1 MTYMSEYSK
10 QIFSDPLS
18 LRTKLALYL
27 GTPHKVEL
35 YARAC
40 EGFFYK
46 SGGVGL
52 GFSLSWSWWAFFMT
66 FWWALYRKQ
75 YLFALVAFAL
85 GFVPIANIFVM
96 IGCALLAKYAVCK
109 SFVGALNMQNDALLI
124 INGGRNVWVIWL
136 IIFFFIIT
144 AASMTLLFWLIP
156 FVDIIKGFENSLDW
170 EFMTS
175 DTETISI

>member
-18 LRTKLALYL
+18 LRAKLALYL

-52 GFSLSWSWWAFFMT
+52 GFSLSWSWWGFFMT

-96 IGCALLAKYAVCK
+96 IGCALFAKYTLCA
-109 SFVGALNMQNDALLI
+109 SFVEFLNMQNDTLLMA
-124 INGGRNVWVIWL
+124 NGGCNAWVIWL
-136 IIFFFIIT
+136 FILFFIFT
-144 AASMTLLFWLIP
+144 VASIALFFIFVP
-156 FVDIIKGFENSLDW
+156 FAWMFEFLDGGVFMW
-170 EFMTS
+170 EF
-175 DTETISI
+175 DDEQSIEI